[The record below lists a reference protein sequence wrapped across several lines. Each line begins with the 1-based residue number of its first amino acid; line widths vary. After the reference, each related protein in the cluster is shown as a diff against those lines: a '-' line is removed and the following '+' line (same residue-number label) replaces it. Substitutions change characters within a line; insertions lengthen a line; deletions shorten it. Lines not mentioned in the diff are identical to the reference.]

1 MPPKRSK
8 AKTSSEARSCS
19 SSRFSTLKVTERSS
33 VRAFV
38 EKNKLEFAPGKGFYQ
53 LTKPETIHFHKEIV
67 VRRKSDGLFATG
79 EEIRTILNIPKET
92 AKFKLDQGKLDDFDV
107 FVQST
112 SYNRVLLPDTEFL
125 YDTEVHT
132 DVPMATSS
140 SKAAVKD
147 EVSPDEKSARG
158 KGNKT
163 EEAAAEVENA
173 EDTAPPTKRP
183 KATMGTAGASSMS
196 DVKEIV
202 FSFDT
207 TGSMYPCLAQVR
219 KHVEKTVGRLLSELK
234 GVRISIFAHGD
245 YQDKEATYDTKWIE
259 FSSDKKKITDFVKNV
274 SSTCGYD
281 SDECYELVLRQVR
294 TQLTW
299 TPGSQ
304 RALVMI
310 GDANPHPPSYH
321 LNTQKINWREE
332 AKKLYEELGVR
343 IYSIQCLGYGGA
355 ESFYRQLADITCG
368 WHLKL
373 DQFASIVDF
382 LMAICYREQGLD
394 SLQVFEDE
402 VRGRGPG
409 MNRNLHKLFDT
420 LSGRTT
426 AYTAPAIDA
435 AGLTPVNPSRF
446 QILDVDERVDIR
458 TFVQKNDLIFKP
470 GKGFFEFTKAE
481 KISDKKEV
489 VLVDKVTGDMFTGR
503 EACDLI
509 GAGGSGRI
517 KPASLEKWRVFVQ
530 STSYN
535 RVLMPGT
542 GFLYE
547 VDSDH

>member
-38 EKNKLEFAPGKGFYQ
+38 EKNKLKFAPGKGFYQ

-125 YDTEVHT
+125 YD
-132 DVPMATSS
+132 
-140 SKAAVKD
+140 
-147 EVSPDEKSARG
+147 
-158 KGNKT
+158 T

-281 SDECYELVLRQVR
+281 SDECYELLIINHFACVLGDDKVR

-402 VRGRGPG
+402 VRGRGSG

-426 AYTAPAIDA
+426 AYTAPAVDA